1 MLENYLVVEDVHDP
15 GEEEGHPADDDHVG
29 DLGLCQLSVD
39 PIPVHQDHPLRRH
52 TDQGQHGQSE
62 NSKNRTIRNIVICV
76 NSHDIEDQC
85 YQEVESLLHEGRLM
99 ADILLFI

>member
-39 PIPVHQDHPLRRH
+39 PIPVNQDHPLRRH

-62 NSKNRTIRNIVICV
+62 NSKNGTIRNIIICV

-99 ADILLFI
+99 ADTLLFI